1 MQGFSSDAEVL
12 AAIRPQALQNGAAA
26 EPHSPHSTAHAVSW
40 SSIRKKYH
48 GLPARCAVKK
58 EPRSEGL
65 PRVRDPMETSRMQMT
80 SKGAEHRRD
89 GFRTIQQGRQ
99 AQSCP
104 ALELRGLA
112 IGPDM
117 PPACLCRHEYQLE
130 GTGTADCNITTSG
143 SGPFFLAI
151 HGSARCG
158 HWQREVGRMKR

>member
-1 MQGFSSDAEVL
+1 MRRQKE
-12 AAIRPQALQNGAAA
+12 
-26 EPHSPHSTAHAVSW
+26 
-40 SSIRKKYH
+40 
-48 GLPARCAVKK
+48 K

-65 PRVRDPMETSRMQMT
+65 PRARDPMETSRMQMT

-89 GFRTIQQGRQ
+89 GFRASQQRRQ

-117 PPACLCRHEYQLE
+117 PPACLSRHEFQLE

-143 SGPFFLAI
+143 SGRFLAV